1 MNSSYAPEHSTEPDP
16 ENSSESDSDCE
27 FDSEFDSDSD
37 SEFEFDFGGNPRAR
51 VGRRDFL
58 GRRDFVPGGG
68 LSEPPGDLTDFGYDS
83 PPAMADLGHLLG
95 RTSRAHA
102 THLSDQLFLL
112 GLTAPQCHLLV
123 DIARHDG
130 VSQTALSQRHGSDPS
145 TITGMAR
152 RLEEK
157 GLINRPRDLLDA
169 RSILINATHAGTTA
183 AVTASAAIE
192 RVTRRAT
199 DGFEPAEIA
208 QLCTLLARVAENLE
222 NARRARRLRP

>member
-1 MNSSYAPEHSTEPDP
+1 
-16 ENSSESDSDCE
+16 
-27 FDSEFDSDSD
+27 
-37 SEFEFDFGGNPRAR
+37 
-51 VGRRDFL
+51 
-58 GRRDFVPGGG
+58 
-68 LSEPPGDLTDFGYDS
+68 
-83 PPAMADLGHLLG
+83 
-95 RTSRAHA
+95 
-102 THLSDQLFLL
+102 
-112 GLTAPQCHLLV
+112 
-123 DIARHDG
+123 
-130 VSQTALSQRHGSDPS
+130 
-145 TITGMAR
+145 MAR